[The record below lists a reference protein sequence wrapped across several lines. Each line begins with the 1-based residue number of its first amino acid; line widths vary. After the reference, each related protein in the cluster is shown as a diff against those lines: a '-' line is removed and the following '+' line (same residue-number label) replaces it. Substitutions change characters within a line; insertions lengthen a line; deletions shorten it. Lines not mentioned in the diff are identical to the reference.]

1 MPYKPQRLK
10 AGDGKHPAPAGPSW
24 KRATA
29 PESRWPA
36 FAAALV
42 VIAGQTWVSG
52 ALGLR
57 PAWLLPVVS
66 TALLGASVAV
76 YVPERETPSKLGRGL
91 SIGLVSVLVLANV
104 AGLVLLVK
112 GVFLGSALAPGELL
126 VAGLA
131 LWVASVAVFALLYWE
146 LDGNGPEARSDGY
159 ADYPDLVFPQQQ
171 VDQRGLASEDWKP
184 TFPDYLYVALTNA
197 TAFSPTD
204 TMPYTKRAKL
214 AMGLESSICIFV
226 LAMVVARAVNIAKG

>member
-1 MPYKPQRLK
+1 MPYRPQRQK
-10 AGDGKHPAPAGPSW
+10 AGGAEPPAPEGPSW
-24 KRATA
+24 KRATP

-42 VIAGQTWVSG
+42 VIAGQTWVSS

-57 PAWLLPVVS
+57 PAWLLPLVS
-66 TALLGASVAV
+66 TVLLGASVAV
-76 YVPERETPSKLGRGL
+76 YVPQKETPSKLVRGL

-104 AGLVLLVK
+104 ASLVLLVK
-112 GVFLGSALAPGELL
+112 GVFLGSRLAPGELL
-126 VAGLA
+126 LAGLA

-171 VDQRGLASEDWKP
+171 VDQQGLASDDWKP
-184 TFPDYLYVALTNA
+184 TFADYLYVSLTNA

-214 AMGLESSICIFV
+214 AMGLESSICIFL
-226 LAMVVARAVNIAKG
+226 LAMVVARAINIAKG

>member
-1 MPYKPQRLK
+1 MPYRPQRGRPL
-10 AGDGKHPAPAGPSW
+10 AGEHPAPRSPSW

-42 VIAGQTWVSG
+42 VIAGQTWVSN

-57 PAWLLPVVS
+57 PAWLLPFVS
-66 TALLGASVAV
+66 AVLLGASVAV
-76 YVPERETPSKLGRGL
+76 YIPERETPSKLGRGL
-91 SIGLVSVLVLANV
+91 SIGLVGVLVVTNV
-104 AGLVLLVK
+104 ASLVLLVR
-112 GVFLGSALAPGELL
+112 GVFIGSALGPGELL
-126 VAGLA
+126 LAGLA
-131 LWVASVAVFALLYWE
+131 LWVALVAVFALLFWE

-171 VDQRGLASEDWKP
+171 VDQQGLAADDWKP
-184 TFPDYLYVALTNA
+184 TFSDYLYVSLTNA

-204 TMPYTKRAKL
+204 TMPYSKRAKL

-226 LAMVVARAVNIAKG
+226 LAMIVARAINVAKG